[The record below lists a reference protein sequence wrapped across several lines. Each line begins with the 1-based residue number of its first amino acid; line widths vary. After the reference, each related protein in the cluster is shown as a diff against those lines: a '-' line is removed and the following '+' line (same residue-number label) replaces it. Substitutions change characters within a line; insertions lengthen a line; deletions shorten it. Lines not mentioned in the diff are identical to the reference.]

1 LSFTTPHARR
11 SALVSSRPP
20 EAVLANLAIQR
31 LRRDA
36 QYLGGFALMPLALE
50 QDGFDVAALQL
61 LECQLSADERRWRAR
76 RGGQVER
83 KILRANHAATCE
95 KNGALDDVPELADV
109 AGPLILLQQ
118 RARVRRQ
125 RRCVAAAKPR

>member
-1 LSFTTPHARR
+1 
-11 SALVSSRPP
+11 
-20 EAVLANLAIQR
+20 
-31 LRRDA
+31 
-36 QYLGGFALMPLALE
+36 MPLALE

-118 RARVRRQ
+118 RERVRRQ
-125 RRCVAAAKPR
+125 RRRVAAAKPRQEVLREQRDVDSALSQRWQRNRDGVDSIE